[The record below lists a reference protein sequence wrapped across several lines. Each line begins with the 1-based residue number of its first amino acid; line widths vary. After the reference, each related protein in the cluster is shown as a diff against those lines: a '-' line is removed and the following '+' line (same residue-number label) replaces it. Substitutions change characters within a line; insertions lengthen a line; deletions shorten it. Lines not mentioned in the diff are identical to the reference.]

1 MTKKEV
7 SDALFSL
14 NYVQGQLKTYGEK
27 NDYDH
32 RLLLAHLSDVVKSI
46 EKDRDD
52 IKDKTE

>member
-14 NYVQGQLKTYGEK
+14 DYVQGQLKTYGEK

-46 EKDRDD
+46 EKDRDEQ
-52 IKDKTE
+52 KEQ

>member
-46 EKDRDD
+46 EKDQDEQ
-52 IKDKTE
+52 KEQ